1 MDFGEALAR
10 LFVQAGRPTL
20 RAASSRARVSAQ
32 RISDWRNGRHLPRDF
47 ATVEPLLLWLTSRA
61 VAAGEADVL
70 SIPQWRELWDHRV
83 TEEGLDAAEP
93 APVLTRPY
101 AGLATLTAAERA
113 LFFGRDDLIGTLVDT
128 ILSAA
133 ETGPDDAAPACRL
146 VIVTGVSGSGKSS
159 LLRAGLARDTRIAP
173 PRHATVTP
181 DGIRLDDAD
190 ESTEPGS
197 EPASDGDRP
206 PVPGTAI
213 VIDQFENVFSS
224 DPAVLASTMQQVA
237 EMARDT
243 VVVLGIRADF
253 FGQCVE
259 FPLLAEAWQSR
270 CVIVSEMT
278 RSQLREVI
286 TGPVRLAGG
295 RIESGLADVM
305 ITDLYEASTVS
316 DRAGRLP
323 LLAHVLQATWTRR
336 SGNRM
341 TLSAY
346 RATGG
351 IARAVADTAESAWAA
366 LQPADRDVARA
377 LLLALVHVGPAGI
390 ALRVPLSPAT
400 IAGRFPPNVSSVI
413 DVFAQARLLTVS
425 SDSVMLIHD
434 VVLTA
439 WPRLAESIAAD
450 SGTHLWRQQLD
461 ADTES
466 WLAAGRSRSFL
477 YTGSRLEDARDH
489 RASLR
494 RSYQHLLSRENDE
507 FLDAAVRGQRRRR
520 VLVIVAAVIVA
531 GLAIASTITAAI
543 SFRQAHDLTLQRNAA
558 ERAALLSHIDSMQ
571 QSNPSLAARLLLVA
585 HGLYPDDPTVTS
597 RIRGAA
603 TSPLALPL
611 TGHTGP
617 VYDINFDSTGRF
629 MASAGGDREV
639 RLWERVPAAAG
650 YQQRAVMTG
659 FGQYVTSVSFHPT
672 RPILAAGS
680 GDGRVRLWDISSAT
694 SPRLVATMS
703 PGRGT
708 VYVVRF
714 AVDGT
719 TLAASSDNGTVTI
732 FAVPPAGVPVQTAVL
747 RGHNAAARTL
757 AFSPDGRLLA
767 SGGDDQVV
775 HLWTTGD
782 RPVPAGPPIT
792 GFPSITH
799 AVAFSPDSRSLAVT
813 GDSPNAQLWNVADP
827 ARPTPISSSLPNTT
841 AGSWSMTFN
850 RDGTA
855 LASARA
861 DGTVTVWNTANPST
875 PITRWALQTASEQ
888 GSVRT
893 FSAQF
898 SPDATQLVS
907 GRSDGTI
914 DVWSLPQTTPADR
927 GGTITGMGLSADG
940 TTVATVGTDT
950 TLNLWSARGG
960 SLTLRSRTPIQRRVN
975 DHPRVSVNT
984 SGTQVATVNNNGGSV
999 ELWDTRDP
1007 ARPRRAAEL
1016 AIDTRYTFPLA
1027 FAPVSPG
1034 GPTSGANILAT
1045 GADDF
1050 SIRLWNTD
1058 NPDRPTPL
1066 GPRLVGPSDLI
1077 RSVAFSPD
1085 GSRLAVTSDDKR
1097 VYLYDL
1103 RRPGPD
1109 PIAVISDD
1117 APVTQAVFADGG
1129 QVLVVGARDLS
1140 TWNLNGGG
1148 RPTQIDRRPEMHVST
1163 LSLAP
1168 SRVIVGTATH
1178 ELLSIAVTTDGRI
1191 ADPQAV
1197 RPLLATTDSTTTW
1210 QFPARTTT
1218 DDVILTGGDTTGAI
1232 YLQTLRVDDARAWIC
1247 ATTPPLRPAQRQAYL
1262 PHTEIGADCSD

>member
-1 MDFGEALAR
+1 M
-10 LFVQAGRPTL
+10 
-20 RAASSRARVSAQ
+20 
-32 RISDWRNGRHLPRDF
+32 
-47 ATVEPLLLWLTSRA
+47 
-61 VAAGEADVL
+61 
-70 SIPQWRELWDHRV
+70 
-83 TEEGLDAAEP
+83 
-93 APVLTRPY
+93 
-101 AGLATLTAAERA
+101 
-113 LFFGRDDLIGTLVDT
+113 
-128 ILSAA
+128 
-133 ETGPDDAAPACRL
+133 
-146 VIVTGVSGSGKSS
+146 
-159 LLRAGLARDTRIAP
+159 
-173 PRHATVTP
+173 
-181 DGIRLDDAD
+181 
-190 ESTEPGS
+190 
-197 EPASDGDRP
+197 
-206 PVPGTAI
+206 
-213 VIDQFENVFSS
+213 
-224 DPAVLASTMQQVA
+224 
-237 EMARDT
+237 
-243 VVVLGIRADF
+243 
-253 FGQCVE
+253 
-259 FPLLAEAWQSR
+259 
-270 CVIVSEMT
+270 
-278 RSQLREVI
+278 
-286 TGPVRLAGG
+286 
-295 RIESGLADVM
+295 
-305 ITDLYEASTVS
+305 
-316 DRAGRLP
+316 
-323 LLAHVLQATWTRR
+323 
-336 SGNRM
+336 
-341 TLSAY
+341 
-346 RATGG
+346 
-351 IARAVADTAESAWAA
+351 
-366 LQPADRDVARA
+366 
-377 LLLALVHVGPAGI
+377 
-390 ALRVPLSPAT
+390 
-400 IAGRFPPNVSSVI
+400 I

-461 ADTES
+461 ADTAS

-708 VYVVRF
+708 VYMVRF

-719 TLAASSDNGTVTI
+719 TLAASSDDGTVTI
-732 FAVPPAGVPVQTAVL
+732 FAVPTAGVPVQTAVL

-861 DGTVTVWNTANPST
+861 DGTVTVWNTANRAPPS
-875 PITRWALQTASEQ
+875 PDGHCRPPPSRARSGLSRPS
-888 GSVRT
+888 SVRT
-893 FSAQF
+893 QRNWYPDDPTARSTCGVCPRPP
-898 SPDATQLVS
+898 SP
-907 GRSDGTI
+907 
-914 DVWSLPQTTPADR
+914 
-927 GGTITGMGLSADG
+927 TG
-940 TTVATVGTDT
+940 
-950 TLNLWSARGG
+950 
-960 SLTLRSRTPIQRRVN
+960 
-975 DHPRVSVNT
+975 
-984 SGTQVATVNNNGGSV
+984 
-999 ELWDTRDP
+999 
-1007 ARPRRAAEL
+1007 AA
-1016 AIDTRYTFPLA
+1016 P
-1027 FAPVSPG
+1027 SPG
-1034 GPTSGANILAT
+1034 WDSAPTVRRSPPWAPTRHSICGPPAA
-1045 GADDF
+1045 
-1050 SIRLWNTD
+1050 
-1058 NPDRPTPL
+1058 
-1066 GPRLVGPSDLI
+1066 
-1077 RSVAFSPD
+1077 
-1085 GSRLAVTSDDKR
+1085 
-1097 VYLYDL
+1097 
-1103 RRPGPD
+1103 
-1109 PIAVISDD
+1109 
-1117 APVTQAVFADGG
+1117 
-1129 QVLVVGARDLS
+1129 AR
-1140 TWNLNGGG
+1140 
-1148 RPTQIDRRPEMHVST
+1148 
-1163 LSLAP
+1163 
-1168 SRVIVGTATH
+1168 
-1178 ELLSIAVTTDGRI
+1178 
-1191 ADPQAV
+1191 
-1197 RPLLATTDSTTTW
+1197 
-1210 QFPARTTT
+1210 
-1218 DDVILTGGDTTGAI
+1218 
-1232 YLQTLRVDDARAWIC
+1232 
-1247 ATTPPLRPAQRQAYL
+1247 
-1262 PHTEIGADCSD
+1262 

>member
-1 MDFGEALAR
+1 MD
-10 LFVQAGRPTL
+10 VPTTGRP
-20 RAASSRARVSAQ
+20 
-32 RISDWRNGRHLPRDF
+32 
-47 ATVEPLLLWLTSRA
+47 
-61 VAAGEADVL
+61 
-70 SIPQWRELWDHRV
+70 
-83 TEEGLDAAEP
+83 
-93 APVLTRPY
+93 
-101 AGLATLTAAERA
+101 
-113 LFFGRDDLIGTLVDT
+113 
-128 ILSAA
+128 
-133 ETGPDDAAPACRL
+133 
-146 VIVTGVSGSGKSS
+146 
-159 LLRAGLARDTRIAP
+159 
-173 PRHATVTP
+173 
-181 DGIRLDDAD
+181 
-190 ESTEPGS
+190 
-197 EPASDGDRP
+197 
-206 PVPGTAI
+206 
-213 VIDQFENVFSS
+213 
-224 DPAVLASTMQQVA
+224 
-237 EMARDT
+237 
-243 VVVLGIRADF
+243 
-253 FGQCVE
+253 
-259 FPLLAEAWQSR
+259 
-270 CVIVSEMT
+270 
-278 RSQLREVI
+278 
-286 TGPVRLAGG
+286 
-295 RIESGLADVM
+295 
-305 ITDLYEASTVS
+305 
-316 DRAGRLP
+316 
-323 LLAHVLQATWTRR
+323 
-336 SGNRM
+336 
-341 TLSAY
+341 
-346 RATGG
+346 
-351 IARAVADTAESAWAA
+351 
-366 LQPADRDVARA
+366 DVARA

-461 ADTES
+461 ADTAS

-708 VYVVRF
+708 VYMVRF

-719 TLAASSDNGTVTI
+719 TLAASSDDGTVTI
-732 FAVPPAGVPVQTAVL
+732 FAVPTAGVPVQTAVL

-861 DGTVTVWNTANPST
+861 DGTVTVWNTADPST

-914 DVWSLPQTTPADR
+914 DVWSLPQTTLADR

-975 DHPRVSVNT
+975 DHP
-984 SGTQVATVNNNGGSV
+984 GSV
-999 ELWDTRDP
+999 STHPAPRWPPSTTVARWNCGTPAIRHGPVAQPNSRSTPATRSRWHSRRYRRAD
-1007 ARPRRAAEL
+1007 PRRAPTYSPPAPTIS
-1016 AIDTRYTFPLA
+1016 ASVCGTPTTRTGRHRWDHDSSVRPTSSA
-1027 FAPVSPG
+1027 VSPSV
-1034 GPTSGANILAT
+1034 PTA
-1045 GADDF
+1045 
-1050 SIRLWNTD
+1050 
-1058 NPDRPTPL
+1058 
-1066 GPRLVGPSDLI
+1066 
-1077 RSVAFSPD
+1077 
-1085 GSRLAVTSDDKR
+1085 AVWR
-1097 VYLYDL
+1097 
-1103 RRPGPD
+1103 
-1109 PIAVISDD
+1109 
-1117 APVTQAVFADGG
+1117 
-1129 QVLVVGARDLS
+1129 
-1140 TWNLNGGG
+1140 
-1148 RPTQIDRRPEMHVST
+1148 
-1163 LSLAP
+1163 
-1168 SRVIVGTATH
+1168 
-1178 ELLSIAVTTDGRI
+1178 
-1191 ADPQAV
+1191 
-1197 RPLLATTDSTTTW
+1197 
-1210 QFPARTTT
+1210 
-1218 DDVILTGGDTTGAI
+1218 
-1232 YLQTLRVDDARAWIC
+1232 
-1247 ATTPPLRPAQRQAYL
+1247 
-1262 PHTEIGADCSD
+1262 